1 MELTG
6 AQILLECM
14 QREGVD
20 ILFGY
25 PGGAV
30 IDIYDELSR
39 HPALRHILVRHE
51 QGAVHAADGYA
62 RASGKVGV
70 CLVTSGPGAT
80 NAVTGIAT
88 AYADSIPLVVFT
100 GQVPTRL
107 IGNDAFQEVDIVGIT
122 RPCTK
127 HNYLVKDIKALAAT
141 IRQAF
146 YLARTGRPGPVLVDL
161 PKDVMI
167 DRTAFVW
174 PEDVRMRSYNP
185 TYKPNLVQLRRAA
198 ELLASAERPLILAGG
213 GVIGSNAGQCLT
225 DLANRFSIPVASTLM
240 GLGCFSGD
248 NPLWQGM
255 VGMHG
260 RVSANRAV
268 SEADVLVA
276 VGTRLADRVTGKIS
290 AFAGGSQIIHIDID
304 PTSIRKNVKVDVPV
318 VADCHEALKGLA
330 DVLNARDGEV
340 DWAAKHFAWLEHL
353 GTIAETHPL
362 AYVENGEIKPQQV
375 IEAVHRIAGG
385 DDTIITTEV
394 GQHQMWAAQFYTYT
408 KPRTFLSSG
417 GLGTMGYG
425 LPASVGAQLAM
436 PDKKVI
442 GIAGDGSLQMNIQE
456 LATIVQNKLPIKTVI
471 LNNCYLGMVRQWQDL
486 FYKQNYMCTCM
497 EAQPDFVKLAEAYG
511 AEGYRIEKPEE
522 LDDVLTAALA
532 SPNPAF
538 IDVRVARE
546 ENVFPMVPSGAALD
560 EMLLV

>member
-127 HNYLVKDIKALAAT
+127 HNYLVKDIKALAQT

-213 GVIGSNAGQCLT
+213 GVIGSNAGQSLT

-240 GLGCFSGD
+240 GLGCFPGT

-276 VGTRLADRVTGKIS
+276 VGTRLSDRVTGRLS
-290 AFAGGSQIIHIDID
+290 AFAGGSKIIHIDID

-330 DVLNARDGEV
+330 DVLGARDGET
-340 DWAAKHFAWLEHL
+340 DWAAKHFTWLEHL

-362 AYVENGEIKPQQV
+362 AYVKNGEIKPQQV
-375 IEAVHRIAGG
+375 IEAVYRIAGG

>member
-127 HNYLVKDIKALAAT
+127 HNYLVKDIKALAQT

-198 ELLASAERPLILAGG
+198 ELLASAERPVILAGG
-213 GVIGSNAGQCLT
+213 GVIGSNAGQSLT

-240 GLGCFSGD
+240 GLGCFSGA

-290 AFAGGSQIIHIDID
+290 AFAGGSKIIHIDID

-330 DVLNARDGEV
+330 DVLGARDNET
-340 DWAAKHFAWLEHL
+340 DWAAKHFGWLEHL

-362 AYVENGEIKPQQV
+362 AYVKNGEIKPQQV

-408 KPRTFLSSG
+408 RPRTFLSSG

>member
-127 HNYLVKDIKALAAT
+127 HNYLVKDIKALAQT

-213 GVIGSNAGQCLT
+213 GVIGSNAGQSLT

-330 DVLNARDGEV
+330 DVLGARDGET
-340 DWAAKHFAWLEHL
+340 DWAAKHFTWLEHL

-362 AYVENGEIKPQQV
+362 SYVQNGEIKPQQV

-408 KPRTFLSSG
+408 RPRTFLSSG

-425 LPASVGAQLAM
+425 LPASVGAQFAM